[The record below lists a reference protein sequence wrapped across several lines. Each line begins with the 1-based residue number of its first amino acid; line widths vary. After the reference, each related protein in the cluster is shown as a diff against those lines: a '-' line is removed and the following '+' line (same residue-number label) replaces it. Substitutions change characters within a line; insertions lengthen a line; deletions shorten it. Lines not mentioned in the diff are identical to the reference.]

1 MAKSSL
7 RGTSSRPRWSAKTS
21 AATTNAPTIHGQR
34 RLKAKG
40 GDWPYACISLKRL
53 EPMDSHLKVNG
64 ALDANFKLIPN
75 LPRDFRSIQGRA
87 KALLERQGN
96 RVEWPR
102 RSIKHLRST
111 YASRISAHVSPFQLN
126 DHRMPYVAANGDLGR
141 KIQAAFGK
149 AKAVR
154 A

>member
-1 MAKSSL
+1 
-7 RGTSSRPRWSAKTS
+7 
-21 AATTNAPTIHGQR
+21 
-34 RLKAKG
+34 
-40 GDWPYACISLKRL
+40 
-53 EPMDSHLKVNG
+53 MDSHLKVNG
-64 ALDANFKLIPN
+64 ALDANSKLIPN
-75 LPRDFRSIQGRA
+75 LPRDFRSIQGRD

-111 YASRISAHVSPFQLN
+111 YASRVSEHVSPFQLTKLLG
-126 DHRMPYVAANGDLGR
+126 HSSVKTTERHYVAANGDLGR